1 MVKQKKMKFSRRKN
15 NVVDYL
21 IILFFLLLVSVTLV
35 PLLNILSL
43 SVSDDYMAIHNKGM
57 LFPTWGHITIDAY
70 RAVLGSSAIY
80 RSFLMSLVYIVV
92 GTSIHIGVTI
102 CAGFAISIKKLPLRN
117 LMLSILLLSMLFG
130 GGLIPTYLT
139 ISSYGLIDT
148 FWVFVLPS
156 AANAYHIILIKNYIG
171 HLPAGMIEAAEI
183 DGANAFN
190 ILYKIIIPLSVPIIA
205 TLSLFFAVG
214 KWNDWGTAFFYVK
227 KEKWLYPFQ
236 NVLRVFVVDAGS
248 ADKTGIDLSGLG
260 EAFKSTMIV
269 ISILPVTIMYL
280 FMQKYLVKGLFVGS
294 VKG

>member
-1 MVKQKKMKFSRRKN
+1 MVKQIKSYRNRN
-15 NVVDYL
+15 NFVDYL
-21 IILFFLLLVSVTLV
+21 IIIFFLVLVSITIV

-43 SVSDDYMAIHNKGM
+43 SVSDDYTAIHNKGM
-57 LFPTWGHITIDAY
+57 LFPTWGHITINAY
-70 RAVLGSSAIY
+70 WAVLSSVSIY
-80 RSFLMSLVYIVV
+80 KSFLMSMVYVIS
-92 GTSIHIGVTI
+92 GTAIHIAVTI
-102 CAGFAISIKKLPLRN
+102 CAGYAISIKKLPLRN
-117 LMLSILLLSMLFG
+117 FLLSILLLSMLFG

-148 FWVFVLPS
+148 FWVFVLPI

-171 HLPAGMIEAAEI
+171 QLPDGMIEAAEI
-183 DGANAFN
+183 DGASAFT
-190 ILYKIIIPLSVPIIA
+190 ILLRIVLPLSIPIIA

-214 KWNDWGTAFFYVK
+214 KWNDWATAFFYVK
-227 KEKWLYPFQ
+227 KAKELYPFQ

-269 ISILPVTIMYL
+269 ISILPITIMYL